1 MKDFKK
7 HNFKKKN
14 TIKARV
20 LSAVTCTALLLSA
33 TALPVSAAGF
43 SDVDSDATVSWAKA
57 SIDKMTDAGYI
68 KGYEDGTFRPQ
79 KSISKIECL
88 ILMSRMLGYED
99 KKFADVASA
108 AKDAYKTTAAKY
120 NSTYS
125 GELSYL
131 LYTGVLKE
139 DDLVDYASSANANV
153 QLLRYQAA
161 MLMAKLLGSDSEA
174 KAYSVS
180 TPSYADDASIPS
192 AAKNYVEYVSAN
204 SIMNG
209 MDKTADGKAQFSPMT
224 TLTRAQMATLLARMM
239 DKLNTS
245 YTSGTVE
252 SASSS
257 SITVDG
263 AKIGISN
270 DTVVFID
277 GKSAKASS
285 ISEGY
290 TLSALVANGK
300 AYVIDAAE
308 PQEEITLYG
317 VVVRK
322 SESGDGQKITIA
334 DYENQDN
341 TATYTLRDDCGVYVK
356 GAKGSLGD
364 IMANDFIKL
373 VLSGSKVKTI
383 ETADKNIEI
392 KGTIVS
398 TEYDDNDNVYLNIK
412 NDETGKEEQY
422 TVSRKGAS
430 VTRDGDDAEFSD
442 LAAGDTVTVKLVY
455 GKVSSVTATG
465 KTESFTG
472 LLKEIIISSNPAI
485 TVTIDGKDYTYKISA
500 KAKIYIA
507 DKEST
512 IYDLR
517 PNVTVSGKLDSEA
530 VKSLSTSTVPLNE
543 KGELTGTATGKNTTY
558 KVINVQDESGNTYSV
573 YYNNNTK
580 FFTSNGSTASVK
592 NISDGTSL
600 SITGGSK
607 NGVFEATIIIIK

>member
-263 AKIGISN
+263 TKIGISN
-270 DTVVFID
+270 DTVVLVD

-558 KVINVQDESGNTYSV
+558 KVINVKDESGNTYSV